1 MKLNSTHQLLVH
13 IDKVNLFGENVHTMK
28 KNTEAFLVGSK
39 ETGIE
44 LETAKQYVFIFGEEN
59 TEHKDR

>member
-1 MKLNSTHQLLVH
+1 VKWNSTHQLLVH
-13 IDKVNLFGENVHTMK
+13 IDEVNLFGENVHTMK

-44 LETAKQYVFIFGEEN
+44 LETAKQYVFIF
-59 TEHKDR
+59 